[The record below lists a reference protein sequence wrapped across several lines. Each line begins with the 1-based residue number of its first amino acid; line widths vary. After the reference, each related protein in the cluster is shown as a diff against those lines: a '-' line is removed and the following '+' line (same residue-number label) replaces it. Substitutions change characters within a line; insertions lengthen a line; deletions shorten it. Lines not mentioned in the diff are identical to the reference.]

1 MYSGLYHRFS
11 TLCRQYQTDTMQVTI
26 PYFTLKLN
34 GKDYLIYTENKTDPS
49 GNVEVYTSEVVANV
63 DGTATLASVTDEA
76 IWVEIKKVM
85 LDIAKDGE

>member
-1 MYSGLYHRFS
+1 MNNKEIINIIDETGVIK
-11 TLCRQYQTDTMQVTI
+11 QVEVVA
-26 PYFTLKLN
+26 YFTLKLN

-49 GNVEVYTSEVVANV
+49 GNVEVYTSEVLANA

>member
-1 MYSGLYHRFS
+1 MNNKEIINIIDETGANK
-11 TLCRQYQTDTMQVTI
+11 QVEVVA
-26 PYFTLKLN
+26 YFTLKLN

-49 GNVEVYTSEVVANV
+49 GNVEVYTSEVLANA